1 MILSFAKI
9 RAILKKELIQLKRD
23 RATAAMV
30 IFIPLL
36 QLLLFGYAIN
46 NDPKHLT
53 TVVLSRDNGIFARN
67 FIVGLKNSEYF
78 RVTGEIKSDEEGRK
92 LLQQGNVQFVV
103 TIPDSFSRNLMRRR
117 NPSVLIEADAA
128 DPVTAAG
135 AVGAA
140 GEILASAL
148 ARDLKGAPA
157 FLRIDNPN
165 PANVI
170 IHKLYNPEGFT
181 NYNIIPGLTGVLLM
195 LTGIMVTAL
204 SLTRERERGTME
216 NMLSMPVKPI
226 EVMLGK
232 IIPYI
237 LIGYV
242 QAAIIVAAA
251 EFLFDIPMSGGWF
264 LPAVALLIFI
274 ICNLALGLA
283 VSTIAKNQM
292 QSIQMTMFIFLP
304 SLMLSGFMFPFCGMP
319 SWAQTI
325 GNCIPMTYFMRIVRG
340 IMLKGSNFAEM
351 SQNFLAL
358 LLFMCV
364 ATGITIKLYRKTLD

>member
-9 RAILKKELIQLKRD
+9 LAILKKEFIQLKRD

-30 IFIPLL
+30 IFIPLI

-46 NDPKHLT
+46 NDPKHLN
-53 TVVLSRDNGIFARN
+53 TVVLSEDNSIFSRN
-67 FIVGLKNSEYF
+67 FVVGLKNSEYF
-78 RVTGEIKSDEEGRK
+78 HVAGEIKSDAEGRK
-92 LLQQGNVQFVV
+92 LLQKGDVQFVV
-103 TIPDSFSRNLMRRR
+103 TIPGNFSRDLIRRR
-117 NPSVLIEADAA
+117 VPSVLIEADAA

-140 GEILASAL
+140 REILTSAL
-148 ARDLKGAPA
+148 ARDLSGVLS
-157 FLRIDNPN
+157 FLRNDNLL

-181 NYNIIPGLTGVLLM
+181 NYNVIPGLIGALLTLM
-195 LTGIMVTAL
+195 GIMVTAL

-216 NMLSMPVKPI
+216 NMLAMPVKPM

-232 IIPYI
+232 IIPHI
-237 LIGYV
+237 IIGYI

-251 EFLFDIPMSGGWF
+251 KFLFTIPLAGSSF
-264 LPAVALLIFI
+264 LLAIAMMMFI

-292 QSIQMTMFIFLP
+292 QSLQIAMFIFLP
-304 SLMLSGFMFPFCGMP
+304 SLMLSGFMFPFYGMP
-319 SWAQTI
+319 SWAQMI
-325 GNCIPMTYFMRIVRG
+325 GSCFPMTYFVRITRG
-340 IMLKGSNFAEM
+340 IMLKGSNFSEM
-351 SQNFLAL
+351 WQNFWAL
-358 LLFMCV
+358 LLFMCIV
-364 ATGITIKLYRKTLD
+364 TGIAAKLYKKTLD